1 MNNLDSP
8 LIFELS
14 REGQKGYSL
23 PKCDVPELAMGKMIG
38 SANLRAQD
46 AALPEVSENEIVRH
60 YIRLSTMNHHI
71 DKAIYPLGS
80 CTMKYNPKV
89 NEKIS
94 AFPGWTE
101 LHPFQ
106 PARTAQGALHL
117 MYDLARML
125 AEIAGMEEVT
135 LQPTAG
141 AQGEFTGIQLAKA
154 HFKHIGEKRI
164 NVLLP
169 DSAHGT
175 NPASVAMS
183 GYKPVQI
190 KSSDQGLLDPAV
202 LEKTLDDSYALVMLT
217 NPNTLGLFER
227 EIKRICEIA
236 HSKGA
241 LVYMDGANLNA
252 LMGIARPG
260 DMGFDILH
268 INLHKTFSTPHGGGG
283 PGGGAVGVKKLLAPY
298 LPLPVVCKNEKQY
311 YFDYDRPLSI
321 GRLHAFYGNF
331 GMMVRA
337 YTYILMLGA
346 TGLREVSEAAI
357 INANYLKEK
366 LRKRYKLAYD
376 YACMHEFVLSGDI
389 QKKLGVKTS
398 DIAKRLLDFGV
409 HAPTIYFPLIVSEAL
424 MIEPTETESKRSL
437 DEFVRIMLQIA
448 DEAET
453 NPDIVKNAPQNTPV
467 GRLDEALAARE
478 LNVSYQG

>member
-1 MNNLDSP
+1 MKNSDSP
-8 LIFELS
+8 LVFELS

-23 PKCDVPELAMGKMIG
+23 PKCDVPELPLAKMIG
-38 SANLRAQD
+38 AANLRAKD
-46 AALPEVSENEIVRH
+46 AALPELSENEIVRH
-60 YIRLSTMNHHI
+60 YIRLSNMNHHI

-89 NEKIS
+89 NEKT
-94 AFPGWTE
+94 AADPGWTE

-125 AEIAGMEEVT
+125 AEVSGMDEVT
-135 LQPTAG
+135 LQPVAG

-154 HFKHIGEKRI
+154 HFKHIGEPRV
-164 NVLLP
+164 NVLMP

-175 NPASVAMS
+175 NPASVTMS
-183 GYKPVQI
+183 GYKPIQI
-190 KSSDQGLLDPAV
+190 KSSEQGILDPAE
-202 LEKTLDDSYALVMLT
+202 LEKVLDDKTALIMLT

-227 EIKRICEIA
+227 EILRVAELA
-236 HSKGA
+236 HRKGA

-260 DMGFDILH
+260 DMGFDMLH

-283 PGGGAVGVKKLLAPY
+283 PGGGAVGVKKVLEPY
-298 LPLPVVCKNEKQY
+298 LPLPIVRRDEKQY

-321 GRLHAFYGNF
+321 GRMHSFYGNF

-337 YTYILMLGA
+337 YTYILMHGA
-346 TGLREVSEAAI
+346 QGLRDVSEAAI
-357 INANYLKEK
+357 LNANYLKEK
-366 LRKRYKLAYD
+366 LRKRYKLPYD
-376 YACMHEFVLSGDI
+376 FVCQHEFVLSGDN
-389 QKKLGVKTS
+389 QKKLGIKTL
-398 DIAKRLLDFGV
+398 DIAKRLLDYGV
-409 HAPTIYFPLIVSEAL
+409 HAPTTYFPLIVSEAL
-424 MIEPTETESKRSL
+424 MIEPTETETKRSL
-437 DEFVRIMLQIA
+437 DEFVEIMLAIA
-448 DEAET
+448 DEVET

-467 GRLDEALAARE
+467 ARLDEVYAAKE
-478 LNVSYQG
+478 LNVAYHG